1 MKQNLPLLFLFLS
14 ISIFSQNIISGKVVN
29 EINLGIPSVLVVN
42 INTDQKSYTDF
53 NGDFSIPAK
62 TQDEIRFLKPKFER
76 AFYKIEP
83 STFQQKIYILLL
95 KTPIEI
101 KEVEILPKLSGDLKK
116 DSKNL
121 TENNKVEELQ
131 NEIGVYSGDAL
142 RRHRY
147 NVPWTGRRTQC

>member
-42 INTDQKSYTDF
+42 INTDQKTYTDF

-76 AFYKIEP
+76 AFYKIERGEANP
-83 STFQQKIYILLL
+83 TLEVLEKLLDVL
-95 KTPIEI
+95 GL
-101 KEVEILPKLSGDLKK
+101 EILIRVKQL
-116 DSKNL
+116 N
-121 TENNKVEELQ
+121 
-131 NEIGVYSGDAL
+131 I
-142 RRHRY
+142 
-147 NVPWTGRRTQC
+147 